1 MLTFGNY
8 PIGDG
13 APSVIVAEAAVEHL
27 GSVNIAQRLA
37 DAARENGADIIK
49 YQMHLPEDE
58 MLSGKI
64 DMWGGSLDEIL
75 DRYNL
80 TIDDHAKLIEHCD
93 DIGIQYLCTPFCP
106 EAVIRLDQLGVSG
119 FKTGSGELTNIPLFA
134 KIVDAKKPVIVSTG
148 MCHPHEIKET
158 TDYLSSNNVDFAL
171 TNCTSIY
178 PTPYELVNLT
188 QIDKL
193 KEQYDVPVGHSDH
206 TSTIWTS
213 IAAVARGANIIEKH
227 FTLSRYTKGPD
238 FEVSLE
244 PSELKDMVQGIR
256 AVEKALTPIEK
267 SVIGEEAIVR
277 AWAHHSVVSICDIDE
292 GERLTLENLS
302 VKRPGDGIPAKELN
316 ELLGKR
322 AKRRISANVQ
332 LSVLDFE

>member
-1 MLTFGNY
+1 MLKFGNCL
-8 PIGDG
+8 IGNG
-13 APSVIVAEAAVEHL
+13 APSVIIAEAAVEHL
-27 GSVNIAQRLA
+27 GSVNIAKRIA

-64 DMWGGSLDEIL
+64 NMWGGSLDDIL
-75 DRYNL
+75 ANYNL
-80 TIDDHAKLIEHCD
+80 TIDDHAKLIEHCI

-106 EAVIRLDQLGVSG
+106 EAVVRLDQLGVSG

-134 KIVDAKKPVIVSTG
+134 KIVDTQRPVIVSTG
-148 MCHPHEIKET
+148 MSHPNEIKET
-158 TDYLSSNNVDFAL
+158 TDYLFSNNVNFAL

-238 FEVSLE
+238 YEVSLE
-244 PSELKDMVQGIR
+244 PHELKDMVQGIR

-267 SVIGEEAIVR
+267 SVIGEEANVR
-277 AWAHHSVVSICDIDE
+277 AWAHHSVVSTCVINE
-292 GERLTLENLS
+292 GEKFTLENLS
-302 VKRPGDGIPAKELN
+302 VKRPGDGIPAKDFDS
-316 ELLGKR
+316 LLGKR
-322 AKRRISANVQ
+322 AIRKISSDVQIKRS
-332 LSVLDFE
+332 DFE